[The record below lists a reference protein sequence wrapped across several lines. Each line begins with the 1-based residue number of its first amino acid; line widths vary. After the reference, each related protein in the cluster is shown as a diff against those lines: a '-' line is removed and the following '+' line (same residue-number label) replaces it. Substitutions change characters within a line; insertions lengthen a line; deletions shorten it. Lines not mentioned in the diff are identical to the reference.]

1 MVDYFAVF
9 KGRHVWPRAKTPIHT
24 ACVIET
30 SGAIGRAL
38 PKPMLTSHNQDG
50 FLQQTCPL
58 RHPLHTGENTGLG
71 AAFQVLIP
79 PPLRAARRGIGYVR
93 RTMMQRS
100 MPARSFRKP
109 STIRPDFSMI
119 WKISGPWPSPNSSTA
134 RPSSPSR
141 EGRHSAML
149 R

>member
-58 RHPLHTGENTGLG
+58 QHPLHTGENTGLG

-79 PPLRAARRGIGYVR
+79 PAAMCREEGDGLC
-93 RTMMQRS
+93 
-100 MPARSFRKP
+100 PAHHDAALDARQILSKP
-109 STIRPDFSMI
+109 FHDE
-119 WKISGPWPSPNSSTA
+119 A
-134 RPSSPSR
+134 RPFHDMENIRSLAFSKF
-141 EGRHSAML
+141 EHCEAVFTE
-149 R
+149 